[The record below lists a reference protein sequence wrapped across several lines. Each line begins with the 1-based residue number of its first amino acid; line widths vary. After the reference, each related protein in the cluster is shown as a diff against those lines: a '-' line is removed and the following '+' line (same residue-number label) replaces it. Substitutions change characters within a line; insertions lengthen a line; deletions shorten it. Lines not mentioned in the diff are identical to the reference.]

1 MIKGVIFGVSI
12 ATFMTSLILTFA
24 GLTNSL
30 KENLITGAVIG
41 SSQFI
46 GYSAIVML
54 VSSVATLL
62 ILKSFN
68 R

>member
-1 MIKGVIFGVSI
+1 MLKGTIFGVSI
-12 ATFMTSLILTFA
+12 AVFITSSILTIA

-46 GYSAIVML
+46 GYSAVVML
-54 VSSVATLL
+54 ISGVATLL
-62 ILKSFN
+62 ISKSLIK
-68 R
+68 